1 MAKQTNILSTKKLL
15 PNQKQLLSDA
25 AISVMEEDFI
35 ETKIKTF
42 EFHSLGGVSE
52 GRGGIKVHD
61 NIIFTSQNAVQSI
74 LQHPKC
80 DELKS
85 KSVFSVGM
93 KTKDLLTE
101 NGFDV
106 VAYTGYASDLAE
118 IISLV
123 YSSDSFTF
131 FSGNLR
137 RDILPDTLK
146 ENGITFNEIEVY
158 ETNLTS
164 RKATPPH
171 GHPSKGGES
180 RFDGIL
186 FFSPSG
192 VESYFKSNTIKDEM
206 CFCIGE
212 TTAEA
217 LENKKVKNILI
228 ADKPS
233 VENVIAEVI
242 EYYQS

>member
-1 MAKQTNILSTKKLL
+1 MSKQINIVSTKKLQ
-15 PNQKQLLSDA
+15 PIQRQLLSDA
-25 AISVMEEDFI
+25 GISVLEEDFI
-35 ETKIKTF
+35 ETKIKNF
-42 EFHSLGGVSE
+42 ELS
-52 GRGGIKVHD
+52 KV
-61 NIIFTSQNAVQSI
+61 NENLIFTSQNAVQSI

-80 DELKS
+80 DELKG

-93 KTKDLLTE
+93 KTKELLTE

-123 YSSDSFTF
+123 YATDSFTF
-131 FSGNLR
+131 LCGNLR
-137 RDILPDTLK
+137 RDVLPNTLN

-158 ETNLTS
+158 ETNITS
-164 RKATPPH
+164 KKMT
-171 GHPSKGGES
+171 SKK
-180 RFDGIL
+180 DGIL

-192 VESYFKSNTIKDEM
+192 VDSYFKLNSIKDET

-217 LENKKVKNILI
+217 LENKKAKNIII
-228 ADKPS
+228 AEKPS
-233 VENVIAEVI
+233 VESVITQVI
-242 EYYQS
+242 EYY